1 MGPERHG
8 RWRAFIR
15 HGAVLLSAGALVA
28 ALNIAGVGSPQPAF
42 TSIEESD
49 RSSAASRSQPDRL
62 EVQPGITVG
71 DDADPFVDLATG
83 QAELTDPGDGSV
95 CISSPLPPGVFRIS
109 SNYGMRT
116 HPITGSGGLHAGVD
130 LAAPMGT
137 PIHAVASGTVSYAG
151 PGRAG
156 RSSELVIIDHEVDG
170 IEFSSWYV
178 HMYPDG
184 VFVEADQEVRAG
196 EIIAEVGTNGNST
209 GPHLHLEIHTQPGV
223 VPGKGTSL
231 GRLIFD
237 AATPS
242 PEPTPEDT
250 KTPEPG
256 PTESET
262 SEPEDEETEDPDPSE
277 SPSPDPEETEDP
289 DPSESPSPDPEDEDT
304 AEEET
309 PEPEETTPAPDI
321 EIEEDDDEGKN
332 DHTID
337 DTIER
342 DTGVFDPSSLGVLH
356 DPLPFLRDL
365 GYGLAAP
372 GACLAE

>member
-1 MGPERHG
+1 MGPERRG
-8 RWRAFIR
+8 RGRSLVR
-15 HGAVLLSAGALVA
+15 HGAVLLSAGAIVA
-28 ALNIAGVGSPQPAF
+28 ALNIAGVGAPQPAF
-42 TSIEESD
+42 TSTDESN
-49 RSSAASRSQPDRL
+49 RSASVSRSLPDRL

-71 DDADPFVDLATG
+71 DHADPFVDFATG
-83 QAELTDPGDGSV
+83 EAELTHPHEGSV
-95 CISSPLPPGVFRIS
+95 CISSPLAPGVFRIS
-109 SNYGMRT
+109 STYGMRT
-116 HPITGSGGLHAGVD
+116 HPITGRGGLHAGVD
-130 LAAPMGT
+130 LAAPMST

-170 IEFSSWYV
+170 VKFSSWYV
-178 HMYPDG
+178 HMYPHG
-184 VFVEADQEVRAG
+184 VFVEAGQEVRAG

-231 GRLIFD
+231 GRLIFG
-237 AATPS
+237 AATP
-242 PEPTPEDT
+242 PAEPTPEDT
-250 KTPEPG
+250 KTPDSDEPD
-256 PTESET
+256 PSESE
-262 SEPEDEETEDPDPSE
+262 SPEPDEEETEDPDPSE
-277 SPSPDPEETEDP
+277 SPSPEDSPEPEED
-289 DPSESPSPDPEDEDT
+289 
-304 AEEET
+304 AETDEET
-309 PEPEETTPAPDI
+309 PEPEETTPKPDI

-337 DTIER
+337 DTISR

-372 GACLAE
+372 ADCLAE

>member
-1 MGPERHG
+1 
-8 RWRAFIR
+8 
-15 HGAVLLSAGALVA
+15 
-28 ALNIAGVGSPQPAF
+28 
-42 TSIEESD
+42 
-49 RSSAASRSQPDRL
+49 
-62 EVQPGITVG
+62 
-71 DDADPFVDLATG
+71 
-83 QAELTDPGDGSV
+83 
-95 CISSPLPPGVFRIS
+95 
-109 SNYGMRT
+109 
-116 HPITGSGGLHAGVD
+116 
-130 LAAPMGT
+130 
-137 PIHAVASGTVSYAG
+137 
-151 PGRAG
+151 
-156 RSSELVIIDHEVDG
+156 ELVIIDHEVDG
-170 IEFSSWYV
+170 VEFSSWYV

-242 PEPTPEDT
+242 PEPTE
-250 KTPEPG
+250 TPEPD

-262 SEPEDEETEDPDPSE
+262 SEPEEEETPEEESPSPDPEDSPDPEEEETPEEEE
-277 SPSPDPEETEDP
+277 SPSPDPEE
-289 DPSESPSPDPEDEDT
+289 DT
-304 AEEET
+304 TEEET
-309 PEPEETTPAPDI
+309 PEPKETTPPDI

-337 DTIER
+337 DTISR

-372 GACLAE
+372 GACLAVSRSALPDHRRSITTRCLMIVICLCTRSRRWRGASSMQERRSRARRRCSRPTSAWQVSQPLMCSSTRTVSTSDISQSMYSCRWASASSHWQG

>member
-1 MGPERHG
+1 
-8 RWRAFIR
+8 
-15 HGAVLLSAGALVA
+15 
-28 ALNIAGVGSPQPAF
+28 N
-42 TSIEESD
+42 

-83 QAELTDPGDGSV
+83 QAELTDPGDGPV

-130 LAAPMGT
+130 LAAPMST
-137 PIHAVASGTVSYAG
+137 PIHAVANGTVSYAG

-170 IEFSSWYV
+170 VEFSSWYV

-223 VPGKGTSL
+223 VPGKGTAM

-242 PEPTPEDT
+242 PEPTE
-250 KTPEPG
+250 TPEPD

-262 SEPEDEETEDPDPSE
+262 SEPEEEETPEEEESPSPDPEDSPDPEEEETPEEEE
-277 SPSPDPEETEDP
+277 SPSPDPEE
-289 DPSESPSPDPEDEDT
+289 DT
-304 AEEET
+304 TEEET
-309 PEPEETTPAPDI
+309 PEPKETMPPDI

-337 DTIER
+337 DTISR

-365 GYGLAAP
+365 GYGL
-372 GACLAE
+372 